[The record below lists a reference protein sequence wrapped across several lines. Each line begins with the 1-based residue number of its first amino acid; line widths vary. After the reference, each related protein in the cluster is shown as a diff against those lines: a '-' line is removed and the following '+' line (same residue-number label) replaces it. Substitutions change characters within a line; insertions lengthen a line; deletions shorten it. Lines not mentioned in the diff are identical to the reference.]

1 MSEPFIEKRAIS
13 TELSNVSREKH
24 RRKSHRVCRP
34 DREPS
39 RIPIRS
45 LKRIR
50 QSIRKIRYRASRYL
64 TLFSCNKLMCSCE
77 NEARVANYCNYIKI
91 VKKTTY
97 SQGNELVFGKNAGQ
111 QLPTALSVFDTD
123 YQLEYSE
130 RYSEIAIEGY
140 QYFTSLQKAFE
151 SLISKS
157 YTNFLLTVGCIT
169 VATYCNS
176 NMGFKIFDSH
186 ARRSPPASAPD
197 AKADDSTVIPAQV
210 QSPVQSS
217 AFASEVEAE

>member
-1 MSEPFIEKRAIS
+1 MHVFSHVSPCHLHCTVMLMQKTPLYKR
-13 TELSNVSREKH
+13 TFKFTCLE
-24 RRKSHRVCRP
+24 
-34 DREPS
+34 
-39 RIPIRS
+39 
-45 LKRIR
+45 RIR

-130 RYSEIAIEGY
+130 RYSG
-140 QYFTSLQKAFE
+140 TGTK
-151 SLISKS
+151 K
-157 YTNFLLTVGCIT
+157 LL
-169 VATYCNS
+169 
-176 NMGFKIFDSH
+176 
-186 ARRSPPASAPD
+186 
-197 AKADDSTVIPAQV
+197 
-210 QSPVQSS
+210 
-217 AFASEVEAE
+217 